1 MLRKFLRAKIHQAT
15 VTDKNLNYEGS
26 LTLDKEIMEK
36 AGLLPFE
43 SIWIYN
49 LNNGARFETYLI
61 EGEKG
66 QVILN
71 GAAARLGEIGDK
83 LILVSYAWVEERDL
97 PHFKIKLLYLNENN
111 EVIQLK
117 TL

>member
-1 MLRKFLRAKIHQAT
+1 MLRKILRVKIHSAT
-15 VTDKNLNYEGS
+15 VTDKNLFYEGS
-26 LTLDKEIMEK
+26 LTLDREIMEK

-43 SIWIYN
+43 SIWVYN
-49 LNNGARFETYLI
+49 LNNGARFETYLM

-71 GAAARLGEIGDK
+71 GAAARLGEVGDK

-97 PHFKIKLLYLNENN
+97 LHFKTKVLYLDEKNE
-111 EVIQLK
+111 ILQSK
-117 TL
+117 SF

>member
-1 MLRKFLRAKIHQAT
+1 MQRKFVRVKIHHAT
-15 VTDKNLNYEGS
+15 VTDKNLYYEGS

-49 LNNGARFETYLI
+49 LNSGERFETYLI

-66 QVILN
+66 
-71 GAAARLGEIGDK
+71 R
-83 LILVSYAWVEERDL
+83 
-97 PHFKIKLLYLNENN
+97 
-111 EVIQLK
+111 
-117 TL
+117 

>member
-1 MLRKFLRAKIHQAT
+1 MFRKLLKVKIHQAK
-15 VTDKNLNYEGS
+15 VTDKNLHYEGS
-26 LTLDKEIMEK
+26 LTLDKELMEK

-43 SIWIYN
+43 SVWVYN

-71 GAAARLGEIGDK
+71 GAAARLGEIGDL
-83 LILVSYAWVEERDL
+83 LIIASYAWVSDQDL
-97 PHFKIKLLYLNENN
+97 PHFKTRVIYLNEAN
-111 EVIQLK
+111 EIQQVKLF
-117 TL
+117 